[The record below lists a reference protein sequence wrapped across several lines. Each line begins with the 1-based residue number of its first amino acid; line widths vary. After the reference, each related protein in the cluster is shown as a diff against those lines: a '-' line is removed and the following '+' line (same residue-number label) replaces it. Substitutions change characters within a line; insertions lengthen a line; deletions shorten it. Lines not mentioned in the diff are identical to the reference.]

1 MARNPC
7 MSQSLRQFKAEVF
20 KALGHPMRIA
30 IVELLQDG
38 ELSVGVLQRRLSA
51 EASTVSQQLAILR
64 MKSIVD
70 SRKDGNLVYYRLRDP
85 GIARLLAVGRRVFD
99 SHLVQLQT
107 ISEEQSVEDQKKPA
121 VAVR

>member
-30 IVELLQDG
+30 ILELLQDG

-51 EASTVSQQLAILR
+51 EASTVYQQ
-64 MKSIVD
+64 
-70 SRKDGNLVYYRLRDP
+70 
-85 GIARLLAVGRRVFD
+85 LAVGRRVFD

>member
-1 MARNPC
+1 
-7 MSQSLRQFKAEVF
+7 
-20 KALGHPMRIA
+20 MRIA
-30 IVELLQDG
+30 ILELLQDG